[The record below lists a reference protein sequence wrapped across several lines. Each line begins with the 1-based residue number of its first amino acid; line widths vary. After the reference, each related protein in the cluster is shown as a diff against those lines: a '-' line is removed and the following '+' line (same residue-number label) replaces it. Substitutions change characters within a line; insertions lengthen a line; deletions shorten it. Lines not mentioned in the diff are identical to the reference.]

1 MIHIWNFPSLL
12 PVHMKENFCFYSVIY
27 TEQLREFFLSFT
39 AYLKQH
45 KAEQFYGI
53 TSSHS

>member
-1 MIHIWNFPSLL
+1 
-12 PVHMKENFCFYSVIY
+12 MKENFCFYSVIY